1 MSKKSPLPDGNGV
14 TEPDKRLSGSPGRL
28 RVMKLV
34 PEWRGNIGD
43 NHIIIFKSAFHLS
56 EKFKRCQVKRNIVVL
71 ICIENDPVVFL
82 LCPF

>member
-1 MSKKSPLPDGNGV
+1 
-14 TEPDKRLSGSPGRL
+14 
-28 RVMKLV
+28 MKLV